1 MRNPSRWRTPTW
13 ARAVV
18 ASFGAAVVAISALS
32 PSAAAGPGSDAERAI
47 NALDLDRA
55 IDLLS
60 GLNPLEAA
68 FARARVAIYR
78 GDCEA
83 AMRELQRA
91 DPTDDASLQL
101 LVTATRC
108 HGAMAGAE
116 TVVDGE
122 RKIEVRLQ
130 DAADRV
136 LLPRIFSVGAQTRD
150 ALIRQLGVDLPTPLR
165 IDVVRDH
172 FSLSAL
178 TGLPLKA
185 AETTGT
191 VGIARFG
198 RVILLT
204 PRAATHGYPWEDTL
218 AHELTHLA
226 VSQASA
232 DRAPLWIQEGLAKR
246 YEASWRQPHL
256 FEPPIVADT
265 VARSAMEAGTSVG
278 IDAIGPSVAML
289 PSADA
294 ARIAFAEVRSFMDFW
309 VRENGPAA
317 LRLLLA
323 EMRQNSPDAALES
336 TTGYPLVVWIERWKK
351 WLLANVAIADA
362 ESDDDSDYGELVRRR
377 RLGRLLADVGALQ
390 QAIDQYGR
398 AHALVPGDGA
408 ARVLLGESLEA
419 AGQPEFAVTLALET
433 DPIRYPSPAWLA
445 FHGRHLAATG
455 EIENARRAL
464 EQARS
469 ADPLSER
476 TACTRLV
483 PIEAEDSALDPAQE
497 ALCVEAKQL
506 SRD

>member
-1 MRNPSRWRTPTW
+1 MRSISFWLRACAVGAGIAVGSGVLVGSR
-13 ARAVV
+13 
-18 ASFGAAVVAISALS
+18 
-32 PSAAAGPGSDAERAI
+32 AAAAPSDGEAERAI

-55 IDLLS
+55 MELLR
-60 GLNPLEAA
+60 GLSPLQAA

-83 AMRELQRA
+83 AMRELQRT
-91 DPTDDASLQL
+91 DPTDEASLQL
-101 LVTATRC
+101 LLTATRC

-116 TVVDGE
+116 RVVDSE
-122 RKIEVRLQ
+122 RRIEVRLQ

-136 LLPRIFSVGAQTRD
+136 LVPRILSVGVRTRD
-150 ALIRQLGVDLPTPLR
+150 ALVRELGVDLPTPLR

-172 FSLSAL
+172 FSLSGL

-204 PRAATHGYPWEDTL
+204 PRAAMHGYPWEDTL

-246 YEASWRQPHL
+246 YEASWRQPHA
-256 FEPPIVADT
+256 FEPPIVADS
-265 VARSAMEAGTSVG
+265 VARNAMENGTSVG

-309 VRENGPAA
+309 VRENGAAA

-323 EMRQNSPDAALES
+323 EMRQNSPDQALES
-336 TTGYPLVVWIERWKK
+336 TTGYPLVVWIERWKA
-351 WLLANVAIADA
+351 WLRENVAVEEA
-362 ESDDDSDYGELVRRR
+362 ESDDDFDYVELVRRR
-377 RLGRLLADVGALQ
+377 RLGRLLADVGAAQ
-390 QAIDQYGR
+390 QAIDQFGR
-398 AHALVPGDGA
+398 AHAVVPADPD
-408 ARVLLGESLEA
+408 ARVSLGEALEA
-419 AGQPEFAVTLALET
+419 TGQSELAAPLALEA
-433 DPIRYPSPAWLA
+433 DQIGRPSAAWLA
-445 FHGRHLAATG
+445 FHSRHLAATG
-455 EIENARRAL
+455 EAENARRAL

-469 ADPLSER
+469 ANPLSER

-483 PIEAEDSALDPAQE
+483 PVGTEDSGWDLAQE
-497 ALCVEAKQL
+497 ALCKEAKRL
-506 SRD
+506 GRD